1 MQLQMQQ
8 QLASRQAAK
17 GTKMMATPLAAS
29 SRPVMVRAP
38 AQNAMGAGLKH
49 VAGAGQT
56 AEQRNVVVKA
66 LGNGVSAPGPATP
79 LNIVF
84 VSAEV
89 SPWSKTGGLG
99 DVVGGLP
106 VELAKRGH
114 KVITI
119 APRYDQYSDCWDTS
133 VVVNVDGESVRFFH
147 AIKNG
152 VHRVFIDHPWF
163 LARVWGKTGSKL
175 YGARSGADYVD
186 NHKRF
191 TLFCKAAIESVKV
204 LPFGP
209 GEDCVFVAN
218 DWHSG
223 LVPLLIKDVYQP
235 RGQFKNAK
243 VAFCIHNIA
252 FQGRFWP
259 ESFKD
264 MALPPSAMAK
274 LGFKDGY
281 NKVFDEKNP
290 LDDDEKPSESM
301 TGGLKEK
308 LNWMKA
314 GILSADKVLT
324 VSPNYASEISAN
336 AEKGVELDKYIRE
349 VGGAEGIV
357 NGMDVTEWNPKTDKL
372 LPVKYDRTTVFE
384 GKAAAK
390 AALQAEMGLPVDPT
404 APLFGYI
411 GRLEEQKGVDILLA
425 ALPKLAGSNAQVAI
439 LGTGKAKYE
448 AMVKAMGKKNPK
460 FKGVVKFSAPLAH
473 QITAGADFILVP
485 SRFEPCGLIQ
495 LHAMQYGT
503 VPVVSST
510 GGLVDTV
517 KEGITGFHM
526 GAFDPDKLNQADADA
541 IAATVQRASQAYTS
555 GKFREMVKACINQ
568 DLSWSQ
574 PAKKWEAVLEEV
586 YKGCTAAPAKKA
598 SVATPVQAK
607 QAAMSR

>member
-1 MQLQMQQ
+1 MQLQQ

-17 GTKMMATPLAAS
+17 QASKMVPCAS
-29 SRPVMVRAP
+29 MTSMKPMHVRAP
-38 AQNAMGAGLKH
+38 ANKAMGAAVKQMAG
-49 VAGAGQT
+49 VAAQ
-56 AEQRNVVVKA
+56 QKRVVVAKA
-66 LGNGVSAPGPATP
+66 AGNGVSAPGPASP

-133 VVVNVDGESVRFFH
+133 VVINIDGESVRFFH
-147 AIKNG
+147 AIKQG

-191 TLFCKAAIESVKV
+191 TLFCKAAIESAKA

-264 MALPPSAMAK
+264 MALPPASLDK

-281 NKVFDEKNP
+281 SKVFNEKTP
-290 LDDDEKPSESM
+290 LDDDAKPSESM
-301 TGGLKEK
+301 QGGPHDK

-314 GILSADKVLT
+314 GIMAADRVLT

-336 AEKGVELDKYIRE
+336 AEKGVELDKYIRQ

-357 NGMDVTEWNPKTDKL
+357 NGMDVSEWNPKTDKY
-372 LPVKYDRTTVFE
+372 LPVKYDRTSVFE

-425 ALPKLAGSNAQVAI
+425 ALPKLAQGNAQVAI

-448 AMVKAMGKKNPK
+448 QMVKAMGTKNPK

-473 QITAGADFILVP
+473 MITAGADFILVP

-495 LHAMQYGT
+495 LHAMNYGT
-503 VPVVSST
+503 VPVVAST

-517 KEGITGFHM
+517 KEGSTGFHM
-526 GAFDPDKLNQADADA
+526 GAFDPDKLNSADADA

-586 YKGCTAAPAKKA
+586 VKGCKAAPAKKA
-598 SVATPVQAK
+598 SVPTPVQAK
-607 QAAMSR
+607 QAALSR

>member
-1 MQLQMQQ
+1 
-8 QLASRQAAK
+8 
-17 GTKMMATPLAAS
+17 
-29 SRPVMVRAP
+29 
-38 AQNAMGAGLKH
+38 
-49 VAGAGQT
+49 
-56 AEQRNVVVKA
+56 
-66 LGNGVSAPGPATP
+66 
-79 LNIVF
+79 VF

-99 DVVGGLP
+99 DVVGSLP
-106 VELAKRGH
+106 TELAARGH

-133 VVVNVDGESVRFFH
+133 VVVNIDGESVRFFH
-147 AIKNG
+147 AIKKG

-191 TLFCKAAIESVKV
+191 TLFCKAAVESVKV

-235 RGQFKNAK
+235 RGQFKKAK

-264 MALPPSAMAK
+264 MALPPASLEK

-281 NKVFDEKNP
+281 NKVFNEKTP
-290 LDDDEKPSESM
+290 LDDDAKPQDSM
-301 TGGLKEK
+301 AKSLQDK

-314 GILSADKVLT
+314 GILAADKVLT

-336 AEKGVELDKYIRE
+336 AEKGVELDKYIRQ

-357 NGMDVTEWNPKTDKL
+357 NGMDVTEWNPKTDKY
-372 LPVKYDRTTVFE
+372 LPVKYDKSSVFE

-404 APLFGYI
+404 APVFGYI

-425 ALPKLAGSNAQVAI
+425 ALNKLPANAQVAI

-448 AMVKAMGKKNPK
+448 QMVKSMGQKNPK

-473 QITAGADFILVP
+473 MITAGADFILVP

-517 KEGITGFHM
+517 KEGTTGFHM
-526 GAFDPDKLNQADADA
+526 GAFDPDKLNPADADA
-541 IAATVQRASQAYTS
+541 IAATVSRASQVYTTP
-555 GKFREMVKACINQ
+555 KFKEMVRACINQ
-568 DLSWSQ
+568 DLSWAQ

-598 SVATPVQAK
+598 SVPTPVQAK